1 MSSSYIFALVFTCT
15 SEKLVYAV
23 CWYFIYIRVGTYMYI
38 REMCICSM
46 SVLYIYTRWYLHVYQ
61 RNVYMQ
67 YVGTLFIY
75 ALVLTCTSVKLV
87 YAVCRYFIYIRVGTY
102 MSIRETCIC
111 RMSVLYIYKNWM
123 ILIHMYL
130 SVHYI
135 CLYICL
141 YMCLYICVYIGL
153 YIGLYICLDICLDM
167 LTNVWNRLFYPHM

>member
-15 SEKLVYAV
+15 SEKLVYALSG
-23 CWYFIYIRVGTYMYI
+23 YFIYIRVGTYMYI
-38 REMCICSM
+38 RE
-46 SVLYIYTRWYLHVYQ
+46 
-61 RNVYMQ
+61 
-67 YVGTLFIY
+67 
-75 ALVLTCTSVKLV
+75 TC
-87 YAVCRYFIYIRVGTY
+87 
-102 MSIRETCIC
+102 MC